1 MKLKNTL
8 FGSEVK
14 RSDVSKYNACVGNNG
29 WVGMHSYI
37 DGFQSSTVILLE
49 SLIKDVDKEDFD
61 GFMWCLD
68 TCVYPILFSARH
80 FLELFLKQ
88 QILRISYL
96 KNKNKNESDYEIK
109 LKLLK
114 THDTHKLWKL
124 FLAEVK
130 EVSDSRLNEYL
141 NKIHIFTL
149 EFHNIDSTGETFR
162 YPYNQTN
169 SLHLT
174 KHSVIGLKRFYQQFL
189 KFSKL
194 ASELSYLTD
203 YLLLEYRVGT
213 YTKNLSRNDIEQIA
227 FSLPKKDNWKSQNLK
242 KHQLDA
248 KNKYGIGCRE
258 FKEVLEIIKKN
269 IEFNNIVSNEY
280 TLNINEEKLI
290 KFCLNCLMESK
301 QDLNLSLSDLA
312 VIRAIQEISVPIID
326 GKYFS
331 EDIHYLTE
339 HYYKEY
345 ENSSEYALENK
356 IEYIYENLNRTI
368 NGLKK
373 LRQTNTLNKIHIAF
387 KNLFVCLLKN
397 HKDDPLDIESRPRSA
412 RNQFE
417 DMFKDIIFN

>member
-8 FGSEVK
+8 FGSEQN
-14 RSDVSKYNACVGNNG
+14 RSDIPKYNACVGNNG

-37 DGFQSSTVILLE
+37 DGFQSSTIILLE
-49 SLIKDVDKEDFD
+49 SLIKNVNKEDYD
-61 GFMWCLD
+61 GFIWCLD

-88 QILRISYL
+88 QVLRISYL
-96 KNKNKNESDYEIK
+96 KNKSEDDYEIK

-124 FLAEVK
+124 FLDEVK
-130 EVSDSRLNEYL
+130 SVCDIRLNKYL
-141 NKIHIFTL
+141 YEIHLFIL
-149 EFHNIDSTGETFR
+149 QFHNIDSTGETFR
-162 YPYNQTN
+162 YPYSQTN

-174 KHSVIGLKRFYQQFL
+174 NHSVIGLKRFYEQFL
-189 KFSKL
+189 KFSKV
-194 ASELSYLTD
+194 ASEFSYLTY
-203 YLLLEYRVGT
+203 YLLQEYKVGT
-213 YTKNLSRNDIEQIA
+213 YTEHLSRDDIEKIA
-227 FSLPKKDNWKSQNLK
+227 LLLPKKNNWNNINLK
-242 KHQLDA
+242 QYQSYVKD
-248 KNKYGIGCRE
+248 KYGVGSRE
-258 FKEVLEIIKKN
+258 FRDVLEIIKNN
-269 IEFNNIVSNEY
+269 IEFNNIVSDEY
-280 TLNINEEKLI
+280 KLKIDEQKLI
-290 KFCLNCLMESK
+290 KFCLNCLMEPK

-331 EDIHYLTE
+331 EDIHCLTE
-339 HYYKEY
+339 CYYKEY
-345 ENSSEYALENK
+345 ENSNEYALEN
-356 IEYIYENLNRTI
+356 EVDYIYENLNRTI
-368 NGLKK
+368 NGLKM

>member
-8 FGSEVK
+8 FAGEEK

-29 WVGMHSYI
+29 WVGMYSYI

-61 GFMWCLD
+61 GFTWCLD

-88 QILRISYL
+88 QILRISYF
-96 KNKNKNESDYEIK
+96 KNKSKSDYEIK

-114 THDTHKLWKL
+114 THDTHKLWQL
-124 FLAEVK
+124 FLSEVK
-130 EVSDSRLNEYL
+130 EVSDSRLNKYL

-162 YPYNQTN
+162 YPYNQKN

-174 KHSVIGLKRFYQQFL
+174 NHSVIGLKRFYEQFL

-194 ASELSYLTD
+194 ASEFSYLTD
-203 YLLLEYRVGT
+203 YLNQEYRVGT
-213 YTKNLSRNDIEQIA
+213 YTKHLSRNDIEQIA
-227 FSLPKKDNWKSQNLK
+227 CSLPKKNDWKSQNLK

-248 KNKYGIGCRE
+248 KNKYGVGSRE
-258 FKEVLEIIKKN
+258 FKEVLEIIQNN

-280 TLNINEEKLI
+280 TLNINEQKLI
-290 KFCLNCLMESK
+290 RFCLNCLMEPK
-301 QDLNLSLSDLA
+301 QNLNLSLSDLA
-312 VIRAIQEISVPIID
+312 VIRAIQEISVPIIN
-326 GKYFS
+326 GIYFS
-331 EDIHYLTE
+331 EDVHYLTE
-339 HYYKEY
+339 LYYKKY
-345 ENSSEYALENK
+345 ESFNKHALED
-356 IEYIYENLNRTI
+356 ELDYVYEQLNRTI
-368 NGLKK
+368 KGLEK
-373 LRQTNTLNKIHIAF
+373 LRQTNTLNQIDIAF
-387 KNLFVCLLKN
+387 KSLFVCLLQT
-397 HKDDPLDIESRPRSA
+397 HKDDPLDIDSRPRSS
-412 RNQFE
+412 RYQFE

>member
-8 FGSEVK
+8 FGSEPN

-61 GFMWCLD
+61 GFIWCLD

-88 QILRISYL
+88 QVLRISYL
-96 KNKNKNESDYEIK
+96 KNKSENDYELK

-124 FLAEVK
+124 FLSEVK
-130 EVSDSRLNEYL
+130 SVCDNRLNSYL
-141 NKIHIFTL
+141 HEIHIFIL
-149 EFHNIDSTGETFR
+149 QFHNIDPTGETFR
-162 YPYNQTN
+162 YPYNQIH

-174 KHSVIGLKRFYQQFL
+174 NHSVIGLKRFYKEFL
-189 KFSKL
+189 KFSKV
-194 ASELSYLTD
+194 ASDFSYLTH
-203 YLLLEYRVGT
+203 YLLQEYKVGT
-213 YTKNLSRNDIEQIA
+213 YTKHLSRHDIEEVA
-227 FSLPKKDNWKSQNLK
+227 LLLPKKNNWNSQILK
-242 KHQLDA
+242 EYQSHVLY
-248 KNKYGIGCRE
+248 KYGASSRE
-258 FKEVLEIIKKN
+258 FREILEIIENN

-280 TLNINEEKLI
+280 KLGIDEQKLI
-290 KFCLNCLMESK
+290 KFCLNCLMEPK
-301 QDLNLSLSDLA
+301 QKLNLSKSDLA

-331 EDIHYLTE
+331 EDIHYLTKL
-339 HYYKEY
+339 YYNEY
-345 ENSSEYALENK
+345 KNLNEYALEQ
-356 IEYIYENLNRTI
+356 ELDYVYEQISRTI
-368 NGLKK
+368 KGLEK

-387 KNLFVCLLKN
+387 KNLFVCLLNN
-397 HKDDPLDIESRPRSA
+397 HKDDPLDIGSRPRSA
-412 RNQFE
+412 RHKFE

>member
-8 FGSEVK
+8 FAGEAK

-88 QILRISYL
+88 QVLRISYL
-96 KNKNKNESDYEIK
+96 KNQSEDDYEIK

-130 EVSDSRLNEYL
+130 SVCDIRLNQYL

-149 EFHNIDSTGETFR
+149 QFHNIDSTGETFR
-162 YPYNQTN
+162 YPYSQTN

-174 KHSVIGLKRFYQQFL
+174 NHSVIGLKRFYKQFL
-189 KFSKL
+189 EFSKV
-194 ASELSYLTD
+194 ASEFSYLTH
-203 YLLLEYRVGT
+203 YLLQEYKVGT
-213 YTKNLSRNDIEQIA
+213 YTEHLSRENIEEIA
-227 FSLPKKDNWKSQNLK
+227 LLLPKKNNWTNRNLK
-242 KHQLDA
+242 QYQSYVKD
-248 KNKYGIGCRE
+248 KYGAGCRE
-258 FKEVLEIIKKN
+258 FRDVLEIIKNN
-269 IEFNNIVSNEY
+269 IEFNNIVSDEY
-280 TLNINEEKLI
+280 KLEIDEQKLI
-290 KFCLNCLMESK
+290 RFCLNCLMEPK
-301 QDLNLSLSDLA
+301 QNLNLSLSDLA

-331 EDIHYLTE
+331 EDVHYLRE
-339 HYYKEY
+339 LYYKEY
-345 ENSSEYALENK
+345 KSYNEHALQDELD
-356 IEYIYENLNRTI
+356 YVYEQLNRTI
-368 NGLKK
+368 KGLEK
-373 LRQTNTLNKIHIAF
+373 LRQTNTLNKIDIAF
-387 KNLFVCLLKN
+387 KCISSDLIR
-397 HKDDPLDIESRPRSA
+397 H
-412 RNQFE
+412 
-417 DMFKDIIFN
+417 